1 MKALLA
7 CLLILATTLSTAL
20 ANPLANL
27 FATVPASA
35 ASLPDRVTFSV
46 AIERGDVAQARAWLD
61 AGLLPN
67 FEGSLIGN
75 GLMIGAWEGNISMM
89 ALFLSRGAD
98 VNAVNVHGETALLH
112 ASWKG
117 HLDAVRWLVAQGAQ
131 LNRQG
136 KAWSALHYAAFA
148 GHEAV
153 VRYLLTQGAEVNAL
167 SPNGS
172 TPLMMAA
179 REGQAEIATALLK
192 AGAQGGI
199 NNDNGENAVRWAMRN
214 NNVVIAREI
223 AGSKNFA
230 AIAAQ
235 PAGSWGQAIRSQPV
249 PDHVDRLLQQ
259 ARQKAAAGQHDAA
272 LKLYR
277 DALATIRKAEKPVS
291 KAAAPRA
298 ATGLVIA
305 AQRGNPAAQTAGL
318 RYATPVGGTT
328 AGTAMGATAE
338 KNDTSKSATRVATK
352 TTTSDIADPA
362 EELLRRARALEAA
375 GRRGEA
381 LAAYRQAAAL
391 MRGAQAAP

>member
-1 MKALLA
+1 MKKLLA
-7 CLLILATTLSTAL
+7 CLCILATTLPTAL

-27 FATVPASA
+27 FAPASA
-35 ASLPDRVTFSV
+35 LATSLPDRVTFSV

-61 AGLLPN
+61 AGLSPD
-67 FEGSLIGN
+67 FEGSLIGS
-75 GLMIGAWEGNISMM
+75 GLMIGAWEGNIPMM
-89 ALFLSRGAD
+89 ALFLSHGAD
-98 VNAVNVHGETALLH
+98 VNAVNAHGETALLH

-131 LNRQG
+131 PNRQG

-148 GHEAV
+148 GHAGI
-153 VRYLLTQGAEVNAL
+153 VRYLLTQGADMNAL

-179 REGQAEIATALLK
+179 REGQADIATVFLK

-199 NNDNGENAVRWAMRN
+199 VNDNGENAVRWAMRN

-235 PAGSWGQAIRSQPV
+235 PADSWGQAIRSQPV
-249 PDHVDRLLQQ
+249 PDSVDRLLQQ
-259 ARQKAAAGQHDAA
+259 ARKMAAAGQHDAA

-277 DALATIRKAEKPVS
+277 DALATMRKAEKPVS

-298 ATGLVIA
+298 ATGLMIS
-305 AQRGNPAAQTAGL
+305 AQRGNPAVQSAGL
-318 RYATPVGGTT
+318 SYATPRAGVAIESAVGTVT
-328 AGTAMGATAE
+328 E
-338 KNDTSKSATRVATK
+338 KISNNAKETNA
-352 TTTSDIADPA
+352 ADPA
-362 EELLRRARALEAA
+362 EELLSRARALEAA
-375 GRRGEA
+375 GQRGEA
-381 LAAYRQAAAL
+381 LTAYRQAAAL
-391 MRGAQAAP
+391 MRGTQAAP

>member
-1 MKALLA
+1 MKKLLA
-7 CLLILATTLSTAL
+7 CLCILTTTLSTAL

-27 FATVPASA
+27 FATAPASA
-35 ASLPDRVTFSV
+35 TSLPDRVAFSV
-46 AIERGDVAQARAWLD
+46 AVERGDVAQARAWLD
-61 AGLLPN
+61 AGLPPD
-67 FEGSLIGN
+67 FKGSLIGS
-75 GLMIGAWEGNISMM
+75 GLMIGAWEGNIPMM

-98 VNAVNVHGETALLH
+98 INAVNAHGETALLH

-117 HLDAVRWLVAQGAQ
+117 HLDAVRWLIAQGAQ
-131 LNRQG
+131 PSRQG

-148 GHEAV
+148 GYEAI
-153 VRYLLTQGAEVNAL
+153 VRYLLTQGAEVDAL

-179 REGQAEIATALLK
+179 REGQAGIATALLK
-192 AGAQGGI
+192 AGAQGEI

-249 PDHVDRLLQQ
+249 SDRADKLLKQ
-259 ARQKAAAGQHDAA
+259 ARKMAVAGQPDAA

-277 DALATIRKAEKPVS
+277 EALVTIQKTEKPAS
-291 KAAAPRA
+291 RAAAPRT
-298 ATGLVIA
+298 ATGLMIS
-305 AQRGNPAAQTAGL
+305 AQRGNPTVQSTGL
-318 RYATPVGGTT
+318 RYAPPRAGSAV
-328 AGTAMGATAE
+328 GTATE
-338 KNDTSKSATRVATK
+338 KISNSTK
-352 TTTSDIADPA
+352 EMDAVADPA
-362 EELLRRARALEAA
+362 EELLRRARALESA
-375 GRRGEA
+375 GHRGEA

-391 MRGAQAAP
+391 MRVAQSAP